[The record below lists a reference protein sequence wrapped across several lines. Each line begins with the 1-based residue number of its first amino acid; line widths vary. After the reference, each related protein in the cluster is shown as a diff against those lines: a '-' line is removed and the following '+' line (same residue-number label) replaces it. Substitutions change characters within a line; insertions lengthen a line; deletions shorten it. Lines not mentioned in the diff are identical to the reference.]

1 MKFRK
6 GKEKLKN
13 CSRLKDIKAIQLN
26 ATLNFRLDAGT
37 EFFYFY
43 FFVIKGH
50 YVHNLANVECS
61 LLIR

>member
-1 MKFRK
+1 MKFIK

-13 CSRLKDIKAIQLN
+13 CSRLKDVKAIQLN

-37 EFFYFY
+37 EFF
-43 FFVIKGH
+43 FFFAITGH